1 MALYAVSYDL
11 HNQRNY
17 QPLWDALIQAGARRV
32 LESFWLVE
40 VPQGAGELREALR
53 GYIDEDDSVVVIE
66 LQRGSNWS
74 ACRGQSTGVQWLE
87 QHLRSY

>member
-17 QPLWDALIQAGARRV
+17 QPLWDALIQAGSQRV

-40 VPQGAGELREALR
+40 VTQHAGGLRQALSS
-53 GYIDEDDSVVVIE
+53 YMDEDDSIVVIE
-66 LQRGSNWS
+66 LQRGSHWAS
-74 ACRGQSTGVQWLE
+74 CRGQPKGVRWLE